1 VRKLTDADYCR
12 AAKKLNC
19 SVASV
24 KAVRE
29 VESRGAGFFKDGFPV
44 ILFERHK
51 FWKNADRTKRQQW
64 FADHAAICNPAA
76 TPRGGYGN
84 FADQREKFNLAFSL
98 DPDAAM
104 MACSWGMFQ
113 ELGENYDDY
122 GFRTVGEFVD
132 MMKSGEAGQLEI
144 FIRSILKR
152 GLADELRRHTL
163 QDWHSFARNYNGPAY
178 QKFDYHNKLNNA
190 FIKWS
195 KEKIDCNLFKNLTD
209 KEIDSAVSGAIGTSG
224 TAEQLAAETNNAA
237 NETPAPEVSQ
247 TADQITNVNTSE
259 AAPKV
264 EGAQSLPTTEIE
276 KTQPTGFGKKLIAFF
291 TAIFTGQYIVPQ
303 FVADGVN
310 ANSGSIF
317 YFVGKF
323 LQAAYENRYLIFAGL
338 ALWYVV
344 KKVNNYFLTAKI
356 ADTNADPTKGNI
368 VLVDRERQ
376 PSKWKW
382 LLFWT

>member
-195 KEKIDCNLFKNLTD
+195 KEKIDCNLFKNLKD
-209 KEIDSAVSGAIGTSG
+209 SEIDSEVSGAIGTSG
-224 TAEQLAAETNNAA
+224 TAEQLAAETNNAVIQ
-237 NETPAPEVSQ
+237 TPAPEKA
-247 TADQITNVNTSE
+247 TEETEAKTPEGTSSS
-259 AAPKV
+259 V
-264 EGAQSLPTTEIE
+264 
-276 KTQPTGFGKKLIAFF
+276 
-291 TAIFTGQYIVPQ
+291 TAINEQNVTVPAEVPEPEPQGIAAKLKAGIGALAGSTIVYT
-303 FVADGVN
+303 VAEKFGAMSFSTQAIILFGVV
-310 ANSGSIF
+310 AFIG
-317 YFVGKF
+317 
-323 LQAAYENRYLIFAGL
+323 LIGFMFWAWL
-338 ALWYVV
+338 DAWKTA
-344 KKVNNYFLTAKI
+344 KKTELTALANTDKNRRDI
-356 ADTNADPTKGNI
+356 VWTKP
-368 VLVDRERQ
+368 D
-376 PSKWKW
+376 
-382 LLFWT
+382 